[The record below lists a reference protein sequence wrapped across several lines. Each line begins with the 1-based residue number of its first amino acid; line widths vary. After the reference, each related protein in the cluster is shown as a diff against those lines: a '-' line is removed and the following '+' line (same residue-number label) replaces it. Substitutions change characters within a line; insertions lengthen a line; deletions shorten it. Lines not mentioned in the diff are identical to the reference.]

1 MFDERDVQTA
11 KFWGAL
17 RSLRAHSGLRE
28 DEFEQFAL
36 MVIGLTCVA
45 QSPGPW
51 PDEVTDRAR
60 KTFEVMRTSPPYQ
73 DEERFRQAW
82 FGACDALARILRS
95 TGQADVP
102 REVGSLRAFDG
113 IVSMLNHFEGTWG
126 SRREFLLDC
135 FDEVFHRVVGRLTGT
150 GYRSGDTAATL
161 AAHLSAGVDRIS
173 EYFATTGEFA
183 VLRRTVL
190 DVETSARIAVID
202 RLNFL
207 IGLRLGLHGID
218 AEDQPPRE
226 DDLASFVGRR
236 FLLLDH
242 PRRNP
247 TARRSHSP
255 RWADHQTSLE
265 ALEPLLHNRSEPDV
279 SLIVVPGADR
289 SAGGWRSALR
299 GHLVRSGRLLAV
311 IDLPQDRRDG
321 SRKQVSAWLLGEGER
336 PSDQVLMVDAKGIA
350 GRGELRDAGL
360 LMAFVAAIVSL
371 GAPEG
376 WPSPRITRRRRFASD
391 DVEAMLEA
399 YFKDGYRDLE
409 GICRRVHV
417 GELAENAYKLAASV
431 YIEGADKVAKHKTI
445 MPLLN
450 SDPVLG
456 ALRQGR
462 NHGTRIYVIG
472 NNGEGKSILLGDL
485 AERLVKEGRRV
496 VGISFGLT
504 DRFPFERP
512 KNEGQ
517 RFIYVGA
524 RTSERGIA
532 LGRTSADVNRMV
544 REIHV
549 SAERLEVFDAVV
561 KHLGFGERRYLVP
574 LGLNSSFD
582 DDRERYAEL
591 QQLTESANENA
602 RILQRT
608 GANRYELGLMR
619 QESQRSITR
628 FGELSSGEQQLLT
641 LALKLT
647 AYAGDNTVI
656 LVDEPELSLHVS
668 WQRAIPGMLEIVGSR
683 MGCSMVVATHSPV
696 VVASATH
703 RDDQCFV
710 ARRHGLTELGI
721 RQRRSV
727 ETALFDG
734 FRTYTANN
742 RQVHERCAAMVSQS
756 IQRLNARSPIQD
768 GSLPTLESLH
778 KELELMD
785 QVIRLAGSAQL
796 SHARED
802 LELVARTRAAID
814 ELASIE
820 RGNAT

>member
-1 MFDERDVQTA
+1 MTA
-11 KFWGAL
+11 VLESSA
-17 RSLRAHSGLRE
+17 RSLAPL
-28 DEFEQFAL
+28 
-36 MVIGLTCVA
+36 
-45 QSPGPW
+45 
-51 PDEVTDRAR
+51 
-60 KTFEVMRTSPPYQ
+60 
-73 DEERFRQAW
+73 
-82 FGACDALARILRS
+82 
-95 TGQADVP
+95 
-102 REVGSLRAFDG
+102 
-113 IVSMLNHFEGTWG
+113 
-126 SRREFLLDC
+126 
-135 FDEVFHRVVGRLTGT
+135 
-150 GYRSGDTAATL
+150 
-161 AAHLSAGVDRIS
+161 
-173 EYFATTGEFA
+173 
-183 VLRRTVL
+183 
-190 DVETSARIAVID
+190 
-202 RLNFL
+202 
-207 IGLRLGLHGID
+207 
-218 AEDQPPRE
+218 
-226 DDLASFVGRR
+226 LASGR
-236 FLLLDH
+236 
-242 PRRNP
+242 P
-247 TARRSHSP
+247 
-255 RWADHQTSLE
+255 
-265 ALEPLLHNRSEPDV
+265 
-279 SLIVVPGADR
+279 
-289 SAGGWRSALR
+289 
-299 GHLVRSGRLLAV
+299 
-311 IDLPQDRRDG
+311 
-321 SRKQVSAWLLGEGER
+321 
-336 PSDQVLMVDAKGIA
+336 
-350 GRGELRDAGL
+350 
-360 LMAFVAAIVSL
+360 
-371 GAPEG
+371 
-376 WPSPRITRRRRFASD
+376 
-391 DVEAMLEA
+391 
-399 YFKDGYRDLE
+399 
-409 GICRRVHV
+409 
-417 GELAENAYKLAASV
+417 
-431 YIEGADKVAKHKTI
+431 
-445 MPLLN
+445 
-450 SDPVLG
+450 
-456 ALRQGR
+456 
-462 NHGTRIYVIG
+462 
-472 NNGEGKSILLGDL
+472 
-485 AERLVKEGRRV
+485 V

-504 DRFPFERP
+504 DRFLFERP
-512 KNEGQ
+512 KNDGQ

-561 KHLGFGERRYLVP
+561 RHLGFGERRYLVP

-591 QQLTESANENA
+591 QQLTESADENA
-602 RILQRT
+602 RILQRA

-647 AYAGDNTVI
+647 AYAGDHTVI

-668 WQRAIPGMLEIVGSR
+668 WQRAIPGMLEIVSSR

-710 ARRHGLTELGI
+710 ARRHGLTELGL

-756 IQRLNARSPIQD
+756 IQRLNAQSPVQD
-768 GSLPTLESLH
+768 GNLPTLESLH